1 MAVKKGGL
9 GKGLDS
15 LIPSGAPKN
24 KKNITEEKKQPVKVV
39 EKVVEKIVEK
49 PVEMKMKITEVE
61 PNREQPRK
69 NFDEDALL
77 ELAESIKQFG
87 VLQPL
92 LVQKKDDYYEIIA
105 GERRWRAAK
114 LAGLKE
120 VPVIIKDFS
129 DQEVVEISLIENIQR
144 ENLNPIEEAAAYKRL
159 LTEFN
164 LKQEEVAERVS
175 KSRTAVTNSMRLL
188 KLDERV
194 QDMLIQDMISPGHAR
209 TLLGIEDKDQQYNLA
224 MRIFDEK
231 LSVRDTEK
239 IVKDLQ
245 KPKKEEKKNSKES
258 VDDVKMTEKDAD
270 AAKTAGAEDD
280 GTQAQKENTDAENPK
295 EASQSS
301 ESQSADG
308 IDTKKKDAKDA
319 LIEELQDKVKR
330 QMAEF
335 DNFRKRTEKE
345 KSSMF
350 EMGASDMIKKLL
362 PIVDNFER
370 GFNSISEEERETP
383 FAKGMDMVYKQ
394 TMKMLEDSDVK
405 PIEALGMEFNPEL
418 HNAVMHVEDDSVG
431 EGIIVEEFEKG
442 YTYRETVIRHSMVK
456 VAN

>member
-1 MAVKKGGL
+1 
-9 GKGLDS
+9 
-15 LIPSGAPKN
+15 
-24 KKNITEEKKQPVKVV
+24 
-39 EKVVEKIVEK
+39 
-49 PVEMKMKITEVE
+49 
-61 PNREQPRK
+61 
-69 NFDEDALL
+69 
-77 ELAESIKQFG
+77 
-87 VLQPL
+87 
-92 LVQKKDDYYEIIA
+92 
-105 GERRWRAAK
+105 
-114 LAGLKE
+114 
-120 VPVIIKDFS
+120 
-129 DQEVVEISLIENIQR
+129 
-144 ENLNPIEEAAAYKRL
+144 
-159 LTEFN
+159 
-164 LKQEEVAERVS
+164 
-175 KSRTAVTNSMRLL
+175 
-188 KLDERV
+188 
-194 QDMLIQDMISPGHAR
+194 
-209 TLLGIEDKDQQYNLA
+209 
-224 MRIFDEK
+224 
-231 LSVRDTEK
+231 
-239 IVKDLQ
+239 
-245 KPKKEEKKNSKES
+245 
-258 VDDVKMTEKDAD
+258 MTEKDAD

-418 HNAVMHVEDDSVG
+418 HNAVMQVESDEYESGVIAQ
-431 EGIIVEEFEKG
+431 ELLKG
-442 YTYRETVIRHSMVK
+442 YTYRDAVVRHSMVA
-456 VAN
+456 VVV